1 MKTQSGSSAAAQLK
15 RQIAYYAGM
24 ALRAAS
30 RERIRLAHAAIAAR
44 EQRIKELSRCQ
55 PGPKEAQ

>member
-1 MKTQSGSSAAAQLK
+1 MRTQTSSSAAAQLK

-44 EQRIKELSRCQ
+44 EQRIEELSRRET
-55 PGPKEAQ
+55 GRKEAR